1 MFDKRSNTVVLLNQL
16 ATAVVATGEPMWYT
30 GDTTNMAPQVEDAVQ
45 EYVDDSHSKTVA
57 VLPLLRGRTLEE
69 QEDEDSKHKRPEAV
83 GALIIE
89 QIEDARLREG
99 TKQRVQV
106 VCEHSATAMANA
118 IDYHALFLMPLWRAL
133 GRMTWIVR
141 ARTLPKTLAI
151 VLLVVA
157 TATALFVV
165 PADFDLDAPGNL
177 QPEIRREV
185 FAQIDGLVEEVLV
198 KHGDTVGE
206 GQELVKMSSPKL
218 DQEIQSYLGAIDTLN
233 EQIKAGERSR
243 KARGDTR
250 SQGTR
255 STAADMGQDIP
266 QLKQE
271 RESNWQLLR
280 ITEAEKEKLLITSPI
295 AGMIDEWDVDEDLD
309 GRPINRGDRLMR
321 VVDPT
326 KEWILEVRMPEKRL
340 GFIAEARREL
350 GDDLVVSFVLATDP
364 STSLEGRVTEI
375 EHRANVKGEEGNVVL
390 MLVAINK
397 DDIGNPRPG
406 AAVQAKVKCGRKP
419 IGYVWLHDLIAWVQ
433 TQWFRFG
440 PG

>member
-1 MFDKRSNTVVLLNQL
+1 LNRL

-45 EYVDDSHSKTVA
+45 EYIDDSHSKTVA
-57 VLPLLRGRTLEE
+57 VLPLLRSMTLEE

-106 VCEHSATAMANA
+106 VCDHSATAMANA

-141 ARTLPKTLAI
+141 ARTLPKTVAI
-151 VLLVVA
+151 VLLIVA
-157 TATALFVV
+157 AVTALFVV

-185 FAQIDGLVEEVLV
+185 FAQIDGVVEEVFV
-198 KHGDTVGE
+198 KHGDQVTE
-206 GQELVKMSSPKL
+206 GQQLVSMSSREL
-218 DQEIQSYLGAIDTLN
+218 DQEILRYLGAIDTLN
-233 EQIKAGERSR
+233 EQIR
-243 KARGDTR
+243 ARQRGR
-250 SQGTR
+250 GGQSNKRGPQGTR
-255 STAADMGQDIP
+255 GAPADMGSEIRELQ
-266 QLKQE
+266 QE
-271 RESNWQLLR
+271 KLSNLQQLR
-280 ITEAEKEKLLITSPI
+280 ITEEKKKKLVINSPI
-295 AGMIDEWDVDEDLD
+295 AGLIDEWDVDDNLD
-309 GRPINRGDRLMR
+309 SRPVNRGDRLMR

-326 KEWILEVRMPEKRL
+326 KEWILEVRMPEKRM
-340 GFIAEARREL
+340 GFIAAAQREQ
-350 GDDLVVSFVLATDP
+350 GKDLVVSFVLATDP
-364 STSLEGRVTEI
+364 STSLEGHVI
-375 EHRANVKGEEGNVVL
+375 ETAHRAKVEGEEGNVVL
-390 MLVAINK
+390 MRVSIEET
-397 DDIGNPRPG
+397 DIGNPRPG
-406 AAVQAKVKCGRKP
+406 AAVQAQVKCGQKP

-440 PG
+440 WG